1 MLQSDPMM
9 SQKQKKEPIYK
20 VIFFNQGKIYE
31 IFARSVSQGDLFGF
45 IMVEELL
52 FGEKTQVVVDPGEE
66 SLKLEFEGVRKIHI
80 PMHAVSRIDEVE
92 RRGKTKITT
101 LTDTEGTVSTFP
113 SPIYTPGDRSKNS

>member
-1 MLQSDPMM
+1 MM
-9 SQKQKKEPIYK
+9 SQKRKKEPIYK
-20 VIFFNQGKIYE
+20 VIFLNQGKIYE

-66 SLKLEFEGVRKIHI
+66 SLKLEFDGVRKIHI
-80 PMHAVSRIDEVE
+80 PMHAVVRIDEVE

-101 LTDTEGTVSTFP
+101 LADSEGTVSTFP
-113 SPIYTPGDRSKNS
+113 SPIYTPGDKSNNS